1 MMTCIYDAWVYAL
14 RVGHDKVQLRT
25 EPIVQATL
33 FDEYVHVDADAERR
47 KRFCVPFEIRLGCR
61 HISMCI
67 MPV

>member
-33 FDEYVHVDADAERR
+33 FDEYVHVDADA
-47 KRFCVPFEIRLGCR
+47 
-61 HISMCI
+61 
-67 MPV
+67 